1 MSDCVTR
8 ADFVRNL
15 VQTQGF
21 TYVQASA
28 AYDSF
33 IKTIEDGICA
43 GSKIHLS
50 KVGTITPVK
59 YGPRIQQMGFRRT
72 SGTDVEKV
80 PRTYYLGS
88 RIKYKFIL
96 FKSFMANKTLAW
108 KLD

>member
-8 ADFVRNL
+8 ADFIRNL
-15 VQTQGF
+15 ANTQGF
-21 TYVQASA
+21 TYIQATA

-43 GSKIHLS
+43 GSKVQLS
-50 KVGTITPVK
+50 RVGSITPVK
-59 YGPRIQQMGFRRT
+59 YGPRIQQMGFKRSVGNT
-72 SGTDVEKV
+72 VEKTS
-80 PRTYYLGS
+80 RTYYLGS

-96 FKSFMANKTLAW
+96 FKSFMATKSLAW